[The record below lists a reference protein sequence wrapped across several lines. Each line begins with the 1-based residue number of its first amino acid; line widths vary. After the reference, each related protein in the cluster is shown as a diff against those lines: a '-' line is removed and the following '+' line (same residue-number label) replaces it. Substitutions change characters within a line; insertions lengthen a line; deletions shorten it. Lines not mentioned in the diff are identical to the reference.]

1 MVDGPKRTHLVSG
14 ATSGIGRAFYDYA
27 RGKGDAVIPIVRSPA
42 GAHDL
47 GADEFVVADFSR
59 PREVDRALGAF
70 HEPIDSFVNCAGIMQ
85 SKSLFDASVEDME
98 EIVNINLLSVMVAVS
113 RLRKNLKPDATIVL
127 YGSQSGFK
135 GSFDD
140 GYAITK
146 DAVHALTRTASLKLA
161 PRNRIVAI
169 APGIVAGTRM
179 TQGRRS
185 DDLGQVTRKVP
196 MHRLGHPRELAEIT
210 YFVLSGSCASMTG
223 CTIDVNG
230 ANYLR

>member
-1 MVDGPKRTHLVSG
+1 
-14 ATSGIGRAFYDYA
+14 
-27 RGKGDAVIPIVRSPA
+27 
-42 GAHDL
+42 
-47 GADEFVVADFSR
+47 
-59 PREVDRALGAF
+59 
-70 HEPIDSFVNCAGIMQ
+70 
-85 SKSLFDASVEDME
+85 
-98 EIVNINLLSVMVAVS
+98 MVAVS
-113 RLRKNLKPDATIVL
+113 RLKKNLKPDATIVL

-146 DAVHALTRTASLKLA
+146 GAIHVLTRTASLKLA

-179 TQGRRS
+179 TQNRKA
-185 DDLGQVTRKVP
+185 DDLAQMAHQVP
-196 MHRLGHPRELAEIT
+196 MQRLGHPRELAEIT
-210 YFVLSGSCASMTG
+210 YFVLSGCCASMTG